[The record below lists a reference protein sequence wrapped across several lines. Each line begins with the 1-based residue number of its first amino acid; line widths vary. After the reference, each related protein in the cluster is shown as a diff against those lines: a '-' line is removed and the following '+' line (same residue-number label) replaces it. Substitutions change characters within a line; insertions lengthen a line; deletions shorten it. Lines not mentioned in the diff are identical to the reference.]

1 VLDVSSRPHRVEQA
15 GRLSQFS
22 LFYDGAGGG
31 LQSVTRIVE
40 PSGESDGDGK
50 WETLRTYGAET
61 RDELDRWCVPACD
74 TLRLHSRVL
83 RATQFSDVR
92 QGFEGLRCLDL
103 AWDKFVPYS
112 RMHAPGGGVVAWII
126 ADFERL
132 EVLRVS
138 LFSMKSDE
146 ILRTAR
152 FREAA
157 ALAPGLSFFRNLR
170 DSGSLRS
177 LHVDVLDLST
187 YECTSAPESY
197 DFASAG
203 RDLSNLL
210 TNIRHLEELQVNCP
224 VTRNGFVT
232 PDGWGET
239 QRIAV
244 SGLQGLRRVSS
255 ADEERRRTTNV
266 FVDWATLFSNG
277 GVTVL

>member
-1 VLDVSSRPHRVEQA
+1 
-15 GRLSQFS
+15 
-22 LFYDGAGGG
+22 
-31 LQSVTRIVE
+31 
-40 PSGESDGDGK
+40 
-50 WETLRTYGAET
+50 
-61 RDELDRWCVPACD
+61 
-74 TLRLHSRVL
+74 
-83 RATQFSDVR
+83 
-92 QGFEGLRCLDL
+92 
-103 AWDKFVPYS
+103 
-112 RMHAPGGGVVAWII
+112 
-126 ADFERL
+126 
-132 EVLRVS
+132 
-138 LFSMKSDE
+138 
-146 ILRTAR
+146 
-152 FREAA
+152 
-157 ALAPGLSFFRNLR
+157 
-170 DSGSLRS
+170 

-203 RDLSNLL
+203 RDLRNLL

-277 GVTVL
+277 DVPVL